1 MEGVGN
7 KKLFSKTIIQK
18 LFDANSSF
26 LVKKHTTEKV
36 QSVFFRSFFLVQ

>member
-18 LFDANSSF
+18 LFNSSF